1 MRPPSSRPRAKK
13 PAAPTALTTPSLT
26 GPLAGNPNPISFDAG
41 PLGPVYLTGIV
52 SGLALWQNNP
62 FPGDQRSLG
71 SLSNGQ
77 FIFQKTDGI
86 LQYYVQAGAYTIPA
100 LGTPYFN
107 TPKATGDFFSALP
120 VANLKLAPT
129 DAFSIQGGKLPTLI
143 GAEYTFTFQNMN
155 IERGLLWNQEPAVSR
170 GAQLN
175 YTADPLAFSFS
186 WNDGFYSNQFTWLTG
201 SLAYTLDKENTFT
214 IAAGGNYAHSTKVTT
229 TTPFNLT
236 TATPLFQNNET
247 ILNLIYT
254 YNSAPWTITPYFQYT
269 NVPGNSS
276 PPFNTF
282 SSASTYGGAI
292 LVNYSFPDD
301 SLLPGFSLPL
311 RIRVYLEYGQSREW
325 RTQPDLWS
333 RQQCVVGHPD
343 ADLSVQD
350 LFRARRVL
358 PRRNQQHDARLRA
371 WPHLRQYDAD
381 ALSVRNRCS
390 VLSCRARGRDTQLP
404 ARCQRG
410 HRVRRQ
416 VGALDVAA
424 VPQRVEQEIP
434 GGARGVLV
442 GRRGE
447 QPLDGVRPTNFLH
460 RG

>member
-1 MRPPSSRPRAKK
+1 MNNINNSFVMSAALVAVLIGGIGSAWAEENAEQPAAEEK
-13 PAAPTALTTPSLT
+13 PAAPTALTTPPLT

-52 SGLALWQNNP
+52 SGLGLWQNNR
-62 FPGDQRSLG
+62 FPGDQNSWG

-77 FIFQKTDGI
+77 FIFQKTDGF

-100 LGTPYFN
+100 LGAPYFN

-120 VANLKLAPT
+120 LANLKLAPNDT
-129 DAFSIQGGKLPTLI
+129 FSIQGGKLPTLI

-155 IERGLLWNQEPAVSR
+155 IERGLLWNQEPAISR

-175 YTADPLAFSFS
+175 YTADPIAFSFS

-201 SLAYTLDKENTFT
+201 SLAYTLDKQNTFT

-247 ILNLIYT
+247 ILNVIYT

-276 PPFNTF
+276 PPLNTR

-301 SLLPGFSLPL
+301 SWLPGFSLPA
-311 RIRVYLEYGQSREW
+311 RFEYISSTGSLANGAPSLIYGPGSSAWSITLTPTYQYKIFFARAEFSHVGTSSTTPGFALGPTFGNT
-325 RTQPDLWS
+325 TQT
-333 RQQCVVGHPD
+333 RF
-343 ADLSVQD
+343 
-350 LFRARRVL
+350 LFE
-358 PRRNQQHDARLRA
+358 
-371 WPHLRQYDAD
+371 
-381 ALSVRNRCS
+381 
-390 VLSCRARGRDTQLP
+390 T
-404 ARCQRG
+404 
-410 HRVRRQ
+410 
-416 VGALDVAA
+416 
-424 VPQRVEQEIP
+424 
-434 GGARGVLV
+434 GVL
-442 GRRGE
+442 
-447 QPLDGVRPTNFLH
+447 F
-460 RG
+460 

>member
-1 MRPPSSRPRAKK
+1 MRRHVAGSADRRAAGVTRKAFEMTNINSIVMSAALVSVLLGGICGPAWAEETAEQPTAGEK
-13 PAAPTALTTPSLT
+13 PAAPTALTTPPLT
-26 GPLAGNPNPISFDAG
+26 GPLTGNPNPISFDAG

-52 SGLALWQNNP
+52 SGLGLWQNNP
-62 FPGDQRSLG
+62 FPGDQRSLA

-77 FIFQKTDGI
+77 FIFQKTDGL

-175 YTADPLAFSFS
+175 YSADPLAFSFS
-186 WNDGFYSNQFTWLTG
+186 WNDGFYSDRFTWLTG
-201 SLAYTLDKENTFT
+201 SLAYTLNKENTFT
-214 IAAGGNYAHSTKVTT
+214 IAAGGNFAHSTKVTT

-247 ILNLIYT
+247 ILNVIYT

-301 SLLPGFSLPL
+301 SPLPGFSLPL
-311 RIRVYLEYGQSREW
+311 RFEYISSTGSLASGAPSLIYGPGSSAWSITLTPTYQYGIYFARAEFSHVGTSNTTPGFALGPTFGNT
-325 RTQPDLWS
+325 TQT
-333 RQQCVVGHPD
+333 RF
-343 ADLSVQD
+343 
-350 LFRARRVL
+350 LFE
-358 PRRNQQHDARLRA
+358 
-371 WPHLRQYDAD
+371 
-381 ALSVRNRCS
+381 
-390 VLSCRARGRDTQLP
+390 T
-404 ARCQRG
+404 
-410 HRVRRQ
+410 
-416 VGALDVAA
+416 
-424 VPQRVEQEIP
+424 
-434 GGARGVLV
+434 GVL
-442 GRRGE
+442 
-447 QPLDGVRPTNFLH
+447 F
-460 RG
+460 